1 MGGRPSR
8 SRATHAFWPGSGRA
22 WTRFW
27 GSVVGTALRRS
38 LRQRL
43 GGALLVRNKTTAVG
57 NCGGRCN
64 THHTPRKTVIR
75 RFRPDVNNTEDNL
88 PTPVSF
94 GRPLRRESPFCRG
107 FIQRHE
113 RFFGPLSPQP
123 SSAALGVGPHLRR
136 FW

>member
-43 GGALLVRNKTTAVG
+43 FGAVLDRNKTTPVE
-57 NCGGRCN
+57 NCGRRGN

-75 RFRPDVNNTEDNL
+75 RFRPDGNNTEDYL
-88 PTPVSF
+88 PTSVLF
-94 GRPLRRESPFCRG
+94 RRPLRRES
-107 FIQRHE
+107 
-113 RFFGPLSPQP
+113 
-123 SSAALGVGPHLRR
+123 
-136 FW
+136 